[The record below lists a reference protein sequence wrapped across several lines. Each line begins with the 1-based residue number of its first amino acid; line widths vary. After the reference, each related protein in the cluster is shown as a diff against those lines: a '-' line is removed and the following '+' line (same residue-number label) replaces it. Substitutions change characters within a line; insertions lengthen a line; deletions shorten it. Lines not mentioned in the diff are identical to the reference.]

1 MQDVSDTA
9 IGCFWLHPVLTAFG
23 EPTIPYMFSRI
34 EWLVPCPT
42 AALRVEKIKA
52 MFARSVWLLMIM
64 VLILT
69 SLLFRSIAQASD
81 YYCRINSNA
90 KISLS
95 DCFQST
101 WAIFLSMPVQKL
113 PENNILTSVL
123 FIYV

>member
-23 EPTIPYMFSRI
+23 EPTIPYMFTRI

-69 SLLFRSIAQASD
+69 SLLFRSMRLI
-81 YYCRINSNA
+81 I
-90 KISLS
+90 IVGL
-95 DCFQST
+95 
-101 WAIFLSMPVQKL
+101 
-113 PENNILTSVL
+113 ILTRRYPYQIVSKVRGP
-123 FIYV
+123 FF